1 MKKVI
6 MSLGLV
12 ACVTIAS
19 ATVSNFQTIETNA
32 IEVVVSDEVVNDN
45 KKKITLAEAPAP
57 VQRAFASQ
65 NVDAANVTEVWAV
78 TDSDATYYKIK
89 ATVNGK
95 ETVYKYSA
103 DGTIKEHK
111 AK

>member
-19 ATVSNFQTIETNA
+19 AAITKVETTERTA
-32 IEVVVSDEVVNDN
+32 IEVVVTDQKDAN
-45 KKKITLAEAPAP
+45 KKKITLAETPAP
-57 VQRAFASQ
+57 VQRAFSA
-65 NVDAANVTEVWAV
+65 NKVDAASITDVWAI
-78 TDSDATYYKIK
+78 TEGDATTYKIK
-89 ATVNGK
+89 ATVDGK
-95 ETVYKYSA
+95 ETFYKYSA
-103 DGTIKEHK
+103 DGNVMEHK